1 MKIGVWS
8 KPDKWLAEVGYDL
21 GQADI
26 LEAHRFIYLF
36 FDQNAIDNHEL
47 HQTVKGELIYGKA
60 IQINLSIS
68 KGGKEN
74 ITLVPWMRN
83 NENSTHM
90 VATMYCYD
98 TVFETDITNI
108 YSAKFILNEAMISGI
123 MNDYNINKAM
133 LCGENFYEK
142 DFRNNRSKKEALNR
156 FISVNSPDIPDPMY
170 YTIKHQET
178 CEDDLFNL
186 NSLNTLIEHEG
197 KDLYD
202 DNTRISVMNMTLID
216 TLEPKMRK
224 KIYDIRHQVQ
234 MSDFKINNYDQT
246 QLSEECLYND
256 FQSMQH
262 GYTYIYDSQA
272 GINVISEEKL
282 PNGKIKRTG
291 YMPFKKYQFDDKL
304 QHDIEETIRNIKD
317 HARDVEKQ
325 FGSVRIHFTPLYF
338 GDKTDI
344 FFKDWKADNQ
354 PILKD
359 KVDIDNSFKLS
370 NEISTLSVDAM
381 NNDVGLG
388 CSEDEY
394 DDDSGWDFN

>member
-1 MKIGVWS
+1 
-8 KPDKWLAEVGYDL
+8 
-21 GQADI
+21 
-26 LEAHRFIYLF
+26 
-36 FDQNAIDNHEL
+36 
-47 HQTVKGELIYGKA
+47 
-60 IQINLSIS
+60 
-68 KGGKEN
+68 
-74 ITLVPWMRN
+74 
-83 NENSTHM
+83 
-90 VATMYCYD
+90 
-98 TVFETDITNI
+98 
-108 YSAKFILNEAMISGI
+108 
-123 MNDYNINKAM
+123 
-133 LCGENFYEK
+133 
-142 DFRNNRSKKEALNR
+142 
-156 FISVNSPDIPDPMY
+156 
-170 YTIKHQET
+170 
-178 CEDDLFNL
+178 
-186 NSLNTLIEHEG
+186 
-197 KDLYD
+197 
-202 DNTRISVMNMTLID
+202 
-216 TLEPKMRK
+216 
-224 KIYDIRHQVQ
+224 
-234 MSDFKINNYDQT
+234 
-246 QLSEECLYND
+246 
-256 FQSMQH
+256 MQH

-381 NNDVGLG
+381 NNESGLG
-388 CSEDEY
+388 DSENEY